1 MLLFVDLLIHPWLNI
16 GQVQRKMLMTGAGNI
31 QQAHPSVAAPS
42 VDVESAFY
50 WNGLREHKLLLQKC
64 GHCSRFRFPAM
75 PSCPYCAARETTVV
89 AASGNGAIYSW
100 IVVHRAFDPAFY
112 SDLPYTLASVDLE
125 EGGRVVARL
134 EGAQAQFGMPVHASY
149 QDHTDW
155 TELRFQPRGN
165 I

>member
-1 MLLFVDLLIHPWLNI
+1 MF
-16 GQVQRKMLMTGAGNI
+16 MTGAFSI
-31 QQAHPSVAAPS
+31 EQARPSVAAPS
-42 VDVESAFY
+42 ADLDSAFY
-50 WNGLREHKLLLQKC
+50 WNGLKEHKLLLQKC
-64 GHCSRFRFPAM
+64 SHCSRFRFPPM
-75 PSCPYCAARETTVV
+75 PSCPYCAARDSSVV
-89 AASGNGAIYSW
+89 SASGNGSIYSW

-134 EGAQAQFGMPVHASY
+134 EGAQAQFGMPVHAIY
-149 QDHTDW
+149 HDHPDW